1 LECGDQGTEALVF
14 FAVRKEA
21 PVKALTNWDHLRP
34 FGIDALTGEACGL
47 GYRLLCDLTARGKAI
62 VEKCLGTPALTL
74 FEQWNPGNKDDPQV
88 GCILL
93 VPEMC
98 TPLAVFA
105 VLESGYQECWASRDG
120 RVYALDPDDPQ
131 DAIEAV
137 RRWLGVEGMRRF
149 CYRGSADDRN
159 VHVMSGRTA

>member
-1 LECGDQGTEALVF
+1 MDALVF
-14 FAVRKEA
+14 FAARKEVS
-21 PVKALTNWDHLRP
+21 VKTVTSWDDLRP

-47 GYRLLCDLTARGKAI
+47 GYRLLCDVTAKGKAI
-62 VEKCLGTPALTL
+62 VEKCLGTPALAL
-74 FEQWNPGNKDDPQV
+74 FEQWNAGSKDDPHV
-88 GCILL
+88 GSIML
-93 VPEMC
+93 VPEMF

-105 VLESGYQECWASRDG
+105 VLESGYRECWVTRNG
-120 RVYALDPDDPQ
+120 GVYAIDPDDPE

-149 CYRGSADDRN
+149 SYRGTAGDRN